1 MAPLFGQLRLENVD
15 ITRNLST
22 VNISVGDTIDF
33 QCADGY
39 ELVITDSNMALGSQS
54 ITITCTDGGTW
65 LPEDINSLTCVK
77 ESGKLITINQTMSC
91 KSANQQYWYNIIRV
105 LQLSDCSAILWVHY
119 S

>member
-22 VNISVGDTIDF
+22 VNISVGDGVVF

-39 ELVITDSNMALGSQS
+39 ELVITDSSMGLGSQS

-77 ESGKLITINQTMSC
+77 ESGEFNL
-91 KSANQQYWYNIIRV
+91 A
-105 LQLSDCSAILWVHY
+105 QLPLT
-119 S
+119 